1 MRLDGGDEFTVVW
14 EEEFVEMLFGEHGAM
29 VITHVLRKRHEFD
42 IMVFVDFFEYLKAEI
57 RLVAVH
63 AVEELRLVVER
74 IKVRLDTEEG
84 ARKPEEAFECHPEGD
99 IAVFVFLL
107 ITVIHVPSDGVGVVE
122 RFLIMVL
129 DVFLH
134 GRKDGAAE
142 RLWLGKRAGTR
153 SKPLLDKRIQAKVLH
168 RLDTVHA
175 GGEAF
180 AKPSFDGE
188 IPPAGPFDAGEAV
201 CMLEIEDCFDSF
213 TDIHGIFSI

>member
-1 MRLDGGDEFTVVW
+1 MRLDGGDEFSVVW
-14 EEEFVEMLFGEHGAM
+14 EEEFVEMLFGEHGTM
-29 VITHVLRKRHEFD
+29 IITHVLCKRHEFD
-42 IMVFVDFFEYLKAEI
+42 VMVFGDSFEYLKAEI
-57 RLVAVH
+57 RLVAIH
-63 AVEELRLVVER
+63 AMEELRLVIEGVEM
-74 IKVRLDTEEG
+74 RLDTEEG

-99 IAVFVFLL
+99 IAIFVFFF
-107 ITVIHVPSDGVGVVE
+107 ISVIHVPSDGVGIVE

-129 DVFLH
+129 ELFLH
-134 GRKDGAAE
+134 GRKDGAAT
-142 RLWLGKRAGTR
+142 RLWLGKRASTR
-153 SKPLLDKRIQAKVLH
+153 SKPLLDKRIQAKVFH

-201 CMLEIEDCFDSF
+201 GMLEVEDCFDSF